1 MEFNLA
7 TTTVEKTMTEGNE
20 KVNTIRWRVRK
31 ELLLVIY
38 QNEKFYIVLR
48 VILEMENEMLEK

>member
-1 MEFNLA
+1 
-7 TTTVEKTMTEGNE
+7 VEKTMTEGNE
-20 KVNTIRWRVRK
+20 KVNAIRWRVRK

-48 VILEMENEMLEK
+48 VIVEMENEMLEK